1 MENASAR
8 ALWGDFL
15 DKHLEFAFVESPKVV
30 HFCNNEQDADE
41 CAELV
46 VKGIKK
52 ATSPSLLGI
61 QLRKE
66 KIPKAGDFLIVTD
79 WEGRAQCIV
88 RTTKVTFRP
97 FFAIEAAYALREGEG
112 DKSLDYWRKTHW
124 EYYTKELEPF
134 GRIPRESMIV
144 VCQEFEKVS

>member
-15 DKHLEFAFVESPKVV
+15 DKHLEFAFVDTPEVI

-88 RTTKVTFRP
+88 RTTKVIFRP
-97 FFAIEAAYALREGEG
+97 FFAIDAAYALREGEG

-124 EYYTKELEPF
+124 DYYTKELEPF
-134 GRIPRESMIV
+134 GRVPRESMIV
-144 VCQEFEKVS
+144 VCQEFEIVS